1 MVRRPR
7 IAKVQLNSATGRVV
21 GATGVA
27 PSPEWVTGV
36 PGGASVAVTEDC
48 EDPVEVDDGGARGW
62 PRMSQSLTFRQNAG
76 TGPGQ
81 APVSLPAGLGGAVG
95 HRTDAGHLLVG
106 AGRRAAG
113 GGGVCRGAAGDGG
126 EIRGPLTGHHVSPPS
141 LLTWKVRG
149 SGGQG
154 IPRLVARRP
163 RSVPGPRRARG
174 RVASVIAPRRPP
186 PARPAA
192 PDG

>member
-126 EIRGPLTGHHVSPPS
+126 RDTRASDGSPRQPPVPPHMES
-141 LLTWKVRG
+141 ARFRRTRYSA
-149 SGGQG
+149 SGCT
-154 IPRLVARRP
+154 PAPKRSWTTASP
-163 RSVPGPRRARG
+163 RSRRFGDRA
-174 RVASVIAPRRPP
+174 AS
-186 PARPAA
+186 AA
-192 PDG
+192 ASASGSS